1 MSGVDKSQS
10 AFLRHGQASGSGH
23 NVTRSAACGILSGP
37 WSSTCCTGK
46 EWRTF
51 SFSKKGDG
59 CTKSFTHTLKKAELK
74 KKAEKGETTP
84 TDGGDSKRTTRVN

>member
-37 WSSTCCTGK
+37 WCKGTQ
-46 EWRTF
+46 WRTF
-51 SFSKKGDG
+51 SMSKKGDG
-59 CTKSFTHTLKKAELK
+59 CTKSYTHNITKTVKKAG
-74 KKAEKGETTP
+74 KGEGAP
-84 TDGGDSKRTTRVN
+84 TDGGDGKPPRGLTNF